1 MAEYHVNCGI
11 AAIYAGIIKP
21 NGYEW
26 KNKSDVTQEAL
37 NACSQYLL
45 DNKKIVRFSCRGKKY
60 ALQVVEL
67 DGENECIE

>member
-1 MAEYHVNCGI
+1 MAKYHVNYGIAACGI
-11 AAIYAGIIKP
+11 ATIYAGTIKP

-45 DNKKIVRFSCRGKKY
+45 DNEK
-60 ALQVVEL
+60 
-67 DGENECIE
+67 